1 MTTQFIVEDMFLI
14 QGKGLVVAGVL
25 EGERHGF
32 DIGARVSI
40 SRPDGTRLVSGVR
53 GAELLRSC
61 FSGAINIYLLL
72 EEAFA
77 AEEVP
82 RGSVVALEAA

>member
-32 DIGARVSI
+32 HTGARVSI
-40 SRPDGTRLVSGVR
+40 SHPGGRRLVSGVR
-53 GAELLRSC
+53 GAELLRG
-61 FSGAINIYLLL
+61 FSGGINICLLL
-72 EEAFA
+72 EDAFA
-77 AEEVP
+77 PEEVP
-82 RGSVVALEAA
+82 RDSVIALEAA